1 MTATGLI
8 LALLIG
14 IVVGAVGHL
23 AVPRGR
29 VPLWVTLGAT
39 TGAVLLGT
47 IVARMAGIGTGVAEF
62 SIAELVIQLVFGAIG
77 IAMVAGTADHRP
89 ADHQD
94 RPV

>member
-1 MTATGLI
+1 MTASGLI
-8 LALLIG
+8 LALVIG
-14 IVVGAVGHL
+14 VVMGAVGHL

-29 VPLWVTLGAT
+29 VPFWVTLSAT

-47 IVARMAGIGTGVAEF
+47 IVARMAGIGVAEF

-77 IAMVAGTADHRP
+77 IVTVAGTADRRP
-89 ADHQD
+89 THHQD

>member
-1 MTATGLI
+1 MTATGLA

-14 IVVGAVGHL
+14 IVIGATGHL

-29 VPLWVTLGAT
+29 VPFWVTLGAG

-47 IVARMAGIGTGVAEF
+47 IVARMASIGVEEF
-62 SIAELVIQLVFGAIG
+62 SIAELLIQMVFGGIG
-77 IAMVAGTADHRP
+77 VALVAGTADRQATDHR
-89 ADHQD
+89 D